1 MSACFQETSRS
12 DEKADF
18 LWKETNR
25 RKYVNNSTD
34 IIMTEKRKTLCVRE
48 RERRGKKEIQ
58 YDRSRIKS
66 TELYYN
72 ILKYFLKRTNPGNS
86 LFRIPGPVAKTHE
99 APSAGGPRFDPG
111 PGS

>member
-1 MSACFQETSRS
+1 MSHPTEHRCKSDLCAQGKWLKSEQSHFLINTDECMLSKTSRS

-34 IIMTEKRKTLCVRE
+34 IIMTEKRKTLCVTE
-48 RERRGKKEIQ
+48 RERRGVGRKYRK

-66 TELYYN
+66 TELYY
-72 ILKYFLKRTNPGNS
+72 ILK
-86 LFRIPGPVAKTHE
+86 
-99 APSAGGPRFDPG
+99 
-111 PGS
+111 